1 MRKIHA
7 VLRQF
12 YELKRSQR
20 DISRSLQ
27 IGRGTVA
34 NYLVRARSAGLSWP
48 LPPDTDER
56 TLELALFP
64 ECSSTDAQVKFV
76 APDFSAIYL
85 DLKSVGMTKQLAWEE
100 YCQVHGANSY
110 SYSQFCHRYR
120 KWLGRQQRSMRQN
133 HIAGEKVFIDYCG
146 PTVPVVD
153 MHTGEYIN
161 AQIFVAVLGAS
172 NYTFACASASQ
183 KEADWINAHTKAATF
198 FGGWATLTI
207 PDNLKSGVTKTD
219 RYVPVLNASYEQ
231 WSEHYRTAII
241 PARPYKPKDKAKAE
255 NGVLVVERWI
265 IARLRKITFFSLG
278 ELNDA
283 IARLLIELN
292 DRAFKKLPGSR
303 RSLFEQIE
311 KDKLIPLPSQ
321 SYEYEQVR
329 QVRVHVDYHIEY
341 DKHYYSVPHMLVGS
355 QVEVRASNRIVNIYA
370 GGKRVASHARS
381 NLQAKHS
388 TLTEHMPEAHRHH
401 ASWTPERFEKWATE
415 IGTATHH
422 IVHHMLSA
430 KRHPQQNFRSV
441 LALLSLAK
449 KYERVR
455 LERACARAVQIGS
468 PTRTSVQSILQRG
481 LDKLPEL
488 SKNTNTQDTD
498 QHLNDHENIRGSET
512 YH

>member
-20 DISRSLQ
+20 DISRSLE

-34 NYLVRARSAGLSWP
+34 NYLARARSAGLSWP
-48 LPPDTDER
+48 LPPNIDER
-56 TLELALFP
+56 ALERALFP
-64 ECSSTDAQVKFV
+64 EGSTTDAQVKFV
-76 APDFSAIYL
+76 APDFAAVYL
-85 DLKSVGMTKQLAWEE
+85 ELKSVGMTKQLAWEE
-100 YCQVHGANSY
+100 YCQVHGKNTY

-120 KWLGRQQRSMRQN
+120 KWLGRQQRSMRLN

-153 MHTGEYIN
+153 MQTGEFIN

-183 KEADWINAHTKAATF
+183 KEADWIDAHTKAAEF
-198 FGGWATLTI
+198 FGGWASLTI

-278 ELNDA
+278 ELNGA
-283 IARLLIELN
+283 IAQLLIELN
-292 DRAFKKLPGSR
+292 DRAFKKLPGCR

-311 KDKLIPLPSQ
+311 QAKLIPLPSQ
-321 SYEYEQVR
+321 SYEYQHVR

-341 DKHYYSVPHMLVGS
+341 DRHYYSVPHMLVGS
-355 QVEVRASNRIVNIYA
+355 QVEVRASNRIINIYA

-381 NLQAKHS
+381 SLQARHT

-401 ASWTPERFEKWATE
+401 ASWTPERFEQWSSD
-415 IGTATHH
+415 IGIATHH
-422 IVHHMLSA
+422 IVQQMLSA

-449 KYERVR
+449 TYDRVR
-455 LERACARAVQIGS
+455 LERACARAVEIGS
-468 PTRTSVQSILQRG
+468 PTRTSVQSILKKG
-481 LDKLPEL
+481 LDKLSEKGT
-488 SKNTNTQDTD
+488 SKDVKDTE
-498 QHLNDHENIRGSET
+498 QHLVDHENIRGSEF

>member
-20 DISRSLQ
+20 DISRSLE

-34 NYLVRARSAGLSWP
+34 NYLVRARNAGLSWP
-48 LPPDTDER
+48 LPPEIDER
-56 TLELALFP
+56 ALELALFP
-64 ECSSTDAQVKFV
+64 ERSTTDAQVKFV
-76 APDFSAIYL
+76 APDFAAVYL

-100 YCQVHGANSY
+100 YCQVHSTNSY

-183 KEADWINAHTKAATF
+183 KEADWIDAHTKAAMF

-241 PARPYKPKDKAKAE
+241 PARPYKPYAQYLVMRTYSSFQAGKCLLKPNQIDVTPHNFNVSLL
-255 NGVLVVERWI
+255 NGGNFATANSGLPCYI
-265 IARLRKITFFSLG
+265 HTSHLLSH
-278 ELNDA
+278 LN
-283 IARLLIELN
+283 
-292 DRAFKKLPGSR
+292 
-303 RSLFEQIE
+303 
-311 KDKLIPLPSQ
+311 
-321 SYEYEQVR
+321 V
-329 QVRVHVDYHIEY
+329 
-341 DKHYYSVPHMLVGS
+341 YSPH
-355 QVEVRASNRIVNIYA
+355 
-370 GGKRVASHARS
+370 
-381 NLQAKHS
+381 
-388 TLTEHMPEAHRHH
+388 
-401 ASWTPERFEKWATE
+401 
-415 IGTATHH
+415 
-422 IVHHMLSA
+422 
-430 KRHPQQNFRSV
+430 
-441 LALLSLAK
+441 LALLILMAIPTGLSHVTTQQRLLSFIYLAF
-449 KYERVR
+449 YR
-455 LERACARAVQIGS
+455 LSNGF
-468 PTRTSVQSILQRG
+468 
-481 LDKLPEL
+481 L
-488 SKNTNTQDTD
+488 SMT
-498 QHLNDHENIRGSET
+498 HL
-512 YH
+512 

>member
-20 DISRSLQ
+20 DISRSLE

-34 NYLVRARSAGLSWP
+34 NYLVRARNAGLSWP
-48 LPPDTDER
+48 LPPDVDER
-56 TLELALFP
+56 ALELALFP
-64 ECSSTDAQVKFV
+64 ECTKTDAQVKFAV
-76 APDFSAIYL
+76 PDFAAVYL

-100 YCQVHGANSY
+100 YCQVHGKNSY

-120 KWLGRQQRSMRQN
+120 VWLGRQKRSMRQN
-133 HIAGEKVFIDYCG
+133 HIAGESAFIDYCG
-146 PTVPVVD
+146 PTVPVID
-153 MHTGEYIN
+153 AHTGTFIS

-183 KEADWINAHTKAATF
+183 KEADWIDAHTKAAAF
-198 FGGWATLTI
+198 FGGWTTLTI

-231 WSEHYRTAII
+231 WADHYRTAII

-255 NGVLVVERWI
+255 TGVLVVERWI
-265 IARLRKITFFSLG
+265 IARLRKHTFFSLG
-278 ELNDA
+278 QLNES
-283 IARLLIELN
+283 IARLLVELN
-292 DRAFKKLPGSR
+292 DRPFKKLPGSR

-311 KDKLIPLPSQ
+311 QAKLIPLPSHN
-321 SYEYEQVR
+321 YEYQHVR
-329 QVRVHVDYHIEY
+329 QARVHVDYHIEY

-355 QVEVRASNRIVNIYA
+355 QIEVRASNRIVNIYA
-370 GGKRVASHARS
+370 GGKRVASHTRS
-381 NLQAKHS
+381 SLQAKHT

-401 ASWTPERFEKWATE
+401 ASWTPERFQKWSSD

-422 IVHHMLSA
+422 IVHQMLCA
-430 KRHPQQNFRSV
+430 KRHPQQNYRSV

-449 KYERVR
+449 KYDRVR
-455 LERACARAVQIGS
+455 LENACARAVLIGS
-468 PTRTSVQSILQRG
+468 PTRTSVQSILKKG
-481 LDKLPEL
+481 LDKLPE
-488 SKNTNTQDTD
+488 SSEKTCTKESG
-498 QHLNDHENIRGSET
+498 QHLNDHENIRGSES